1 MRKLFLWG
9 AFLSASLMFAANIH
23 AQDAQA
29 YPGKP
34 VRFIV
39 PVPPGGG
46 VDALARMVAEGLRNK
61 WGQSVLVENRGG
73 AGGNIGAEAV
83 YKAVPDGHTLLFTAG
98 GVLVT
103 NKMLYATLNYEP
115 ELFVPISVVAANYSV
130 LIVHPKV
137 AADSVQKLIAFAK
150 ANPDR
155 LDYASPGSGTGSHL
169 TAELFKA
176 MAGIK
181 IAHIPYKG
189 TGPALADI
197 VGGQVASMF
206 GELGSVLPHIRA
218 GRLRALAVTSDKRN
232 PALPEVPA
240 MNEVLP
246 GFLATP
252 WNGTVAPPKTPVA
265 IANKISA
272 AIAEV
277 LRQPDTIK
285 RLTER
290 NFQPIGGSPEEMA
303 LFMRQ
308 EVERWGKVVRVI
320 GAKAD

>member
-1 MRKLFLWG
+1 MRNIFLCG
-9 AFLSASLMFAANIH
+9 AVLAASLAFAANTS
-23 AQDAQA
+23 AQDAQS

-46 VDALARMVAEGLRNK
+46 VDALARIVAEGLRSK

-83 YKAVPDGHTLLFTAG
+83 YRAEPDGHTLLFTAG

-115 ELFVPISVVAANYSV
+115 ELFVPVSMVAANYSV
-130 LIVHPKV
+130 LIVHPRV
-137 AADSVQKLIAFAK
+137 AADSVQKLIALAK
-150 ANPDR
+150 ANPEQ

-176 MAGIK
+176 MAGVK

-197 VGGQVASMF
+197 VGGQVATMF

-218 GRLRALAVTSDKRN
+218 GKLRALAVTSEKRN
-232 PALPEVPA
+232 ASLPDIPA

-272 AIAEV
+272 AIADG
-277 LRQPDTIK
+277 LRQPDIVK
-285 RLTER
+285 RLAER
-290 NFQPIGGSPEEMA
+290 NFEPIGSSPEEMA

-308 EVERWGKVVRVI
+308 EVERWGKVIRVI